1 MKHKATEESTFVGV
15 DLHTNRLT
23 AFYITPSDRY
33 SMTFELEELEKFI
46 ETLGEDTFVSVEASC
61 NTFKFCDQ
69 IKGKARAVIVA
80 NPYKLR
86 LISMVNKKTDKVDAE
101 KLAMFLKNHVLGGEE
116 LIEPVFVPDQSIRN
130 LRSLFVTYK
139 NIQGQ
144 VVMTKNR
151 IHALLKQNMI
161 LIKTSDMTS
170 KIGRVR
176 IKQRCA
182 DNSDIRFQIE
192 LLFDTLDFHE
202 KAKATLADQIYRSAK
217 PYRKEIDILTSL
229 PGISVFTA
237 CALISDIA
245 DITRFK
251 SAKKL
256 ASYLR
261 SAPGVDSSNEVTK
274 IKKTSK
280 FGRRLSIELLIQAV
294 THFKTAHPNLA
305 SWHTQM
311 IERKKSPGKV
321 RIGICRKVICQIFHM
336 LKDGAYH
343 FHRNERLHREKMAA
357 YDRLIEIKVAA

>member
-1 MKHKATEESTFVGV
+1 MKNKAIEKSTFVGV
-15 DLHTNRLT
+15 DLHTNRFT
-23 AFYITPSDRY
+23 TFYITPKERY
-33 SMTFELEELEKFI
+33 LKTFELSDLDKFLATI
-46 ETLGEDTFVSVEASC
+46 DKNTFVSVEASC
-61 NTFKFCDQ
+61 NTFKFCDRV
-69 IKGKARAVIVA
+69 KRVARAVIVA

-116 LIEPVFVPDQSIRN
+116 LIEPVYVPDQSIRN

-139 NIQGQ
+139 NIQAQ

-170 KIGRVR
+170 KVGRKR
-176 IKQRCA
+176 IKLRCA
-182 DNSDIRFQIE
+182 ENQDIYFQIE
-192 LLFDTLDFHE
+192 ILFDTLDAHE
-202 KAKATLADQIYRSAK
+202 KTKSALADQIYRSAK
-217 PYRKEIDILTSL
+217 SFRKEIDILTSL
-229 PGISVFTA
+229 PGISVLTA
-237 CALISDIA
+237 CALIA
-245 DITRFK
+245 DIGDIRRFK

-294 THFKTAHPNLA
+294 THFKNAHPNLA
-305 SWHTQM
+305 AWHAQM
-311 IERKKSPGKV
+311 VERKKSPGKV

-336 LKDGAYH
+336 LTKSEYH
-343 FHRNERLHREKMAA
+343 FYRNETLHREKMEIFDRFVATTTAA
-357 YDRLIEIKVAA
+357 